1 MSYLH
6 YLCMF
11 AYSVVFFVLFV
22 FVLCL
27 VYPML
32 PVSLE
37 GTVKHEQSRD
47 TDNSGHKTMFYK
59 RSFRENQRDCQA

>member
-32 PVSLE
+32 PVSLDCLHP
-37 GTVKHEQSRD
+37 VSCVP
-47 TDNSGHKTMFYK
+47 NVA
-59 RSFRENQRDCQA
+59 SFFGLSIFLPLLCSLTFI

>member
-22 FVLCL
+22 LGERAKTGWPGIRIMCPSRATYLSRTV
-27 VYPML
+27 
-32 PVSLE
+32 VS
-37 GTVKHEQSRD
+37 V
-47 TDNSGHKTMFYK
+47 N
-59 RSFRENQRDCQA
+59 